1 MCHLMSF
8 YVATALSSH
17 EKKTQ
22 HFICLLQEPIK
33 CKTHA
38 VGSGTA
44 GFGFQSLDLN
54 TSLSVFM

>member
-1 MCHLMSF
+1 MSF

-44 GFGFQSLDLN
+44 GFGFQSLDL
-54 TSLSVFM
+54 TTLLSVFM